1 MRGDPKEFPQ
11 AINALTGKSCSLI
24 LFPWRASQYVER
36 LFWHSLRTVAA
47 PVALVVMCDTILSP
61 TVADI
66 AGGRTFS
73 EKEHRARS
81 QSLFSEKSRAAHV
94 TTDSEHGAHHSASS
108 HVENLA
114 SPLGQISPPSHAALS
129 PTPGNSG
136 GGGGLLRLFSG
147 YSLDH
152 EELSPPPYTKG
163 RRQNAA
169 IKKVLAI
176 VTGSSI
182 CAALFPLVLSFAE
195 KRACKITVLIG
206 YDAKHFSEPL
216 IKALAAFKQ
225 SAEALK
231 HVTIKTLPDS
241 SKGLEAILTYCS
253 GNMHDLIV
261 FGHSVVDPTA
271 TRGEDGPVDVIPFQS
286 QRTHRS
292 SSITFSLPPAVDV
305 PGKIIL
311 QFFMTCR
318 RFTSWCTESC

>member
-47 PVALVVMCDTILSP
+47 PVAVVVMCDTILSP

-66 AGGRTFS
+66 AGGRTFN
-73 EKEHRARS
+73 EKEHRVRS
-81 QSLFSEKSRAAHV
+81 QSLLSEKSRAAHV
-94 TTDSEHGAHHSASS
+94 TTDSEHGANHSASN
-108 HVENLA
+108 HVENLS

-129 PTPGNSG
+129 PTPGNS
-136 GGGGLLRLFSG
+136 GGGLLRLFSG

-176 VTGSSI
+176 VTGSSM
-182 CAALFPLVLSFAE
+182 CAALLPLVLNFAE
-195 KRACKITVLIG
+195 KRACRITVLIG
-206 YDAKHFSEPL
+206 YDAKHFAEPL
-216 IKALAAFKQ
+216 IRALAAFKL
-225 SAEALK
+225 SVEALK
-231 HVTIKTLPDS
+231 HVTIKTLPES
-241 SKGLEAILTYCS
+241 TNGLEAILTYCTS
-253 GNMHDLIV
+253 NMHDLIV

-271 TRGEDGPVDVIPFQS
+271 TRVEDGPVDVIPFQS

-292 SSITFSLPPAVDV
+292 SSVAFSLPAAVDA
-305 PGKIIL
+305 PGRTL
-311 QFFMTCR
+311 LSFFITCR
-318 RFTSWCTESC
+318 RSCSWCTLSC